1 MLVCTEVAGV
11 TSQLA
16 VLAKGPEDCVA
27 FENGGLSKIN
37 TRYCS
42 PFTWGSCSIK
52 GHHVCSIQM
61 PY

>member
-42 PFTWGSCSIK
+42 PFTWGSVIK
-52 GHHVCSIQM
+52 CHHVCSIQM